1 MKGLVPAGE
10 VQKLGNE
17 VDAGSRG
24 VDVKVRYEG
33 GRGEGGRWCWKGC
46 GPIKEECG
54 EELLGEVRG
63 WNKYKGVL

>member
-33 GRGEGGRWCWKGC
+33 GRGEGVGGVGKGAAQ
-46 GPIKEECG
+46 
-54 EELLGEVRG
+54 
-63 WNKYKGVL
+63 